1 MTSGP
6 LSFSRYSG
14 ACPHRPFD
22 RNACYAFRKYRAQK
36 ELRRRSP
43 AASSVPLGQSA
54 WAAVWEP
61 RPGKADCEWEKRE
74 MNRVLFAASAAALV
88 ASAASA
94 DVVFCLTDFRIEGN
108 DLAQFAG
115 EGQLDG
121 VLTGATIDIV
131 MSAWTNYTYA
141 DDLCIY
147 LDSGP
152 TFNPGGALQIGGF
165 KDYNADERVEL
176 PTQARRG
183 LRTLTFAVPVDV
195 GTKDL
200 RLWIGNSF
208 GGSTTTGTWNGTI
221 TLHGL
226 SGIPAPG
233 AVALLGLAGL
243 VAQRRR
249 RG

>member
-1 MTSGP
+1 MKPS
-6 LSFSRYSG
+6 SF
-14 ACPHRPFD
+14 
-22 RNACYAFRKYRAQK
+22 
-36 ELRRRSP
+36 
-43 AASSVPLGQSA
+43 AAPYV
-54 WAAVWEP
+54 V
-61 RPGKADCEWEKRE
+61 
-74 MNRVLFAASAAALV
+74 AASAFAAAALG
-88 ASAASA
+88 SAASA
-94 DVVFCLTDFRIEGN
+94 DVTFSFTNQTWTGFNFTE
-108 DLAQFAG
+108 AYAAG
-115 EGQLDG
+115 SVSGTLIG
-121 VLTGATIDIV
+121 VSVNATLNA
-131 MSAWTNYTYA
+131 STNYTYA

-249 RG
+249 RGHRPGAAGAGPHRIGAAA